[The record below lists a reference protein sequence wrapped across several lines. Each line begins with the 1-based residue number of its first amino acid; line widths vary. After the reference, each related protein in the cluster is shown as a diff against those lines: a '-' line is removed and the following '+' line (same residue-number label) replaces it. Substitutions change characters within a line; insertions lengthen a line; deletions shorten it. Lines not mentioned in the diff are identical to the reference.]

1 MKKIYCWVHV
11 GCHRMIIKM
20 GIYNPV
26 CVIDAKNF
34 AVTTTMISTM
44 AIMMTIQ
51 ITRLK
56 VGNSHLHMSSLY
68 LCSQLYFCILCCIF
82 VFLYFCPSWAKK
94 ELNPPA
100 STHSTAPRSI
110 RVEKPSTNLD
120 KNTKELVS
128 TIIMIIMMR
137 IVMMMMMMMM
147 MKVMNHHHDDHN
159 DNHHDNHY
167 DNHRRPSWQY
177 LQSFKEVRTEQRPAQ
192 VILYAQCTLHTL
204 SCN

>member
-1 MKKIYCWVHV
+1 
-11 GCHRMIIKM
+11 MIIKM
-20 GIYNPV
+20 GIYIPV

-137 IVMMMMMMMM
+137 IVMMTIIMMIMMRIVMMM
-147 MKVMNHHHDDHN
+147 MKVMNHHHDDHY
-159 DNHHDNHY
+159 DNHHDNYHDNHY

>member
-1 MKKIYCWVHV
+1 
-11 GCHRMIIKM
+11 MIIKM

-56 VGNSHLHMSSLY
+56 VGNSHLRMFCLY

-82 VFLYFCPSWAKK
+82 VFLYFWPSWAKK

-137 IVMMMMMMMM
+137 IVMMTIIMMIMMRIVMMM
-147 MKVMNHHHDDHN
+147 MKVMNHHHDDHY
-159 DNHHDNHY
+159 DNHHDNYHDNHY

-192 VILYAQCTLHTL
+192 VILHAQCTLYTL